1 MLFSVLAF
9 GGLKNTQFGELANDF
24 IAYDLK
30 EMMGI
35 FIAHVILLTWKYGTA
50 IEQICYAVSETVIVL
65 GLIVGGLV
73 AEIFIIDILI

>member
-9 GGLKNTQFGELANDF
+9 GGLKNIVLNLELANDS

-50 IEQICYAVSETVIVL
+50 IE
-65 GLIVGGLV
+65 
-73 AEIFIIDILI
+73 